1 MAALAKK
8 KKNVITKILQSSYDF
23 ISILE
28 GTLNDNNITIEE
40 INEGAYFPIASQII
54 AAAFILSLSI
64 IIMNLLFGLAVADIQ
79 VSTYIK

>member
-1 MAALAKK
+1 MGE
-8 KKNVITKILQSSYDF
+8 VEYDEILTPNK
-23 ISILE
+23 LE
-28 GTLNDNNITIEE
+28 GTLNDNNITIDE

-79 VSTYIK
+79 VH